1 MTSVVLDASA
11 FIALLRREPGMDVVA
26 KNLAQ
31 AVMSA
36 VNYGEVLKKTIEA
49 GGVLEPVA
57 AYVRRSGMPVIAFDG
72 EQAAGAATLYPMTR
86 PHGLSFA
93 DRACL
98 NLGLK
103 LGAAVLTTEKRMCET
118 PVPVEVRMIRGNH

>member
-11 FIALLRREPGMDVVA
+11 FIALLRREPGMEVVA
-26 KNLAQ
+26 KHLAD

-36 VNYGEVLKKTIEA
+36 VNYGEVLKKTIEN
-49 GGVLEPVA
+49 GGVLEPVN
-57 AYVRRSGMPVIAFDG
+57 AYVRRRAMPIIAFDI
-72 EQAAGAATLYPMTR
+72 EQAAGAAKLYPMTK

-98 NLGLK
+98 NLGVK
-103 LGAAVLTTEKRMCET
+103 LGATVLTTEKRMCET
-118 PVPVEVRMIRGNH
+118 PAPVEVRMIRGKH

>member
-1 MTSVVLDASA
+1 MEL
-11 FIALLRREPGMDVVA
+11 VA
-26 KNLAQ
+26 KHLAT

-49 GGVLEPVA
+49 GGQLEAVG
-57 AYVRRSGMPVIAFDG
+57 AYVRARAMPVIPFDA
-72 EQAAGAATLYPMTR
+72 EQAMGAAKLYPLTK

-98 NLGLK
+98 NLGMK
-103 LGAAVLTTEKRMCET
+103 LGAMVLTSEKRMGET
-118 PVPVEVRMIRGNH
+118 PAAVEVRMIRGKH

>member
-11 FIALLRREPGMDVVA
+11 FIALLRQEPGMELVA
-26 KNLAQ
+26 KHLAK

-36 VNYGEVLKKTIEA
+36 VNYGEVLKKTIEV
-49 GGVLEPVA
+49 GGHLEAVG
-57 AYVRRSGMPVIAFDG
+57 AYVRARAMPVIPFDT
-72 EQAAGAATLYPMTR
+72 EQAMGAAKLYPLTK

-98 NLGLK
+98 NLGMK
-103 LGAAVLTTEKRMCET
+103 LGAPVLTSERRMSET
-118 PVPVEVRMIRGNH
+118 PAAVEVRMIRGKH